1 MVGVSEY
8 FLEVVLVL
16 ENKLYNSL
24 ILIVMQLFGPVINPR
39 HNFHRHL
46 PV

>member
-39 HNFHRHL
+39 HNLHRHL